1 MNCYKKYLV
10 IVIANIFFIS
20 CHSNSKKEIDEKSEN
35 LSTTTYKDSLI
46 NKMNSYF
53 PIYINKNKKY
63 DNKGFIFLQDV
74 GSVEYIKL
82 ETTDNC
88 LLKGKR
94 LLEGILLDNDNIFI
108 STSDNVFRFDK
119 NGKFINSI
127 GKIGEGPN
135 EFILLLDFKINKDLK
150 EVLILDAT
158 SRKICI
164 YDYDGNFKSSY
175 SLKAYCSGF
184 DIVDAGIL
192 LCSNNINN
200 NRPTIFTT
208 STINGDILT
217 EISPIRTKRTG
228 AKTVL
233 MEYYT
238 DNKYYNNQLIYN
250 TFMMDTIYS
259 VNKKTLIMSPRYIQ
273 LPVNN
278 GIGESNSIPYLLFE
292 TDRYANILIYSDIP
306 SNYTYIVDKKEN
318 KIYKGYFG
326 DYEKGTAII
335 PINTNIDN
343 VIVDMYDSFELQD
356 RLSKNKLSGKLKEI
370 SQSLN
375 DEDNPILMI
384 ATINFK

>member
-1 MNCYKKYLV
+1 MKYYKEYPL
-10 IVIANIFFIS
+10 IILAYILLSS
-20 CHSNSKKEIDEKSEN
+20 CNFNNKKEDNNIINN
-35 LSTTTYKDSLI
+35 LRSVTNTDSLK
-46 NKMNSYF
+46 NTTNSNF
-53 PIYINKNKKY
+53 PIYIDKNKKY
-63 DNKGFIFLQDV
+63 DNKEFVSLQDI
-74 GSVEYIKL
+74 GSVKYVKL
-82 ETTDNC
+82 ETTNNC

-94 LLEGILLDNDNIFI
+94 LLEGILFDNENIFI
-108 STSDNVFRFDK
+108 STSDNIFRFNI

-127 GKIGEGPN
+127 GKTGQGPN
-135 EFILLLDFKINKDLK
+135 EFILLLDFKINKNTK

-175 SLKAYCSGF
+175 PLKTYCSGF
-184 DIVDAGIL
+184 DTITTDIL

-208 STINGDILT
+208 STVTGDILD

-228 AKTVL
+228 AKTIL

-259 VNKKTLIMSPRYIQ
+259 VNKKTLVMSPRYIQ
-273 LPVNN
+273 LPINN

-292 TDRYANILIYSDIP
+292 TDRYANILIYSEIP
-306 SNYTYIVDKKEN
+306 SNFTYIIDKKEN
-318 KIYKGYFG
+318 KIYKGYFA
-326 DYEKGTAII
+326 DYEKGTAVI

-370 SQSLN
+370 SQTLN
-375 DEDNPILMI
+375 DEDNPVLMI
-384 ATINFK
+384 ATINFE